1 MQRDAKTENK
11 DPERSK
17 RRRLPPKS
25 TNVRTNA
32 FETKATESNCKKKKV
47 QREQNRE
54 RKLGSLYC
62 WHITAKSA
70 EEAKKK
76 KSKHCRGI

>member
-1 MQRDAKTENK
+1 MIVITIFIRKHNSPLMQRDARTENK

-32 FETKATESNCKKKKV
+32 FETKATESNCKKKKKSL
-47 QREQNRE
+47 E
-54 RKLGSLYC
+54 R
-62 WHITAKSA
+62 I
-70 EEAKKK
+70 E
-76 KSKHCRGI
+76 